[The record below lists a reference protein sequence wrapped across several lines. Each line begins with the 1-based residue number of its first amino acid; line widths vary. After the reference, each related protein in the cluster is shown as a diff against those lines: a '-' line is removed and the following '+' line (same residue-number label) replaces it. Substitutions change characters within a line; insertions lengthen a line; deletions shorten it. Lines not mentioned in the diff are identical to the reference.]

1 MLVRGSSD
9 KSIADHSFFDFFLP
23 RELKLLQQVSKSGG
37 SRAISGTERFLGLY
51 VVRLESPGGEAL
63 DEESSELA
71 TKSRHLLRLI
81 TSTIRYYDIPGQLAT
96 GEYFL
101 VIREIY
107 PQRAGLIASRL
118 LGMASRSRVLS
129 SGSLSL
135 RIGYVVYPLS
145 IEPDLAPTEW
155 PRLVELARKMSGPA
169 DHVSDKDVAGH
180 GLLRGPEMGSP
191 TIPEGD
197 LVNLAM
203 TDLSSMLQA
212 NLLIL
217 EPVSRATGPT
227 Y

>member
-9 KSIADHSFFDFFLP
+9 KSIADQSFFDFFLP

-37 SRAISGTERFLGLY
+37 SRTASGAERFLGLY
-51 VVRLESPGGEAL
+51 VVRLESPDGETL
-63 DEESSELA
+63 DQESSELA

-81 TSTIRYYDIPGQLAT
+81 TSTIRYYDIPGQLAA

-107 PQRAGLIASRL
+107 PQRAGLIANRL

-145 IEPDLAPTEW
+145 IEPDLTPTEW
-155 PRLVELARKMSGPA
+155 PRLIELARKMSGPA
-169 DHVSDKDVAGH
+169 DHESANTVAGH

-197 LVNLAM
+197 LLNLAM

-212 NLLIL
+212 KLLIL
-217 EPVSRATGPT
+217 EPVNRVTGPK